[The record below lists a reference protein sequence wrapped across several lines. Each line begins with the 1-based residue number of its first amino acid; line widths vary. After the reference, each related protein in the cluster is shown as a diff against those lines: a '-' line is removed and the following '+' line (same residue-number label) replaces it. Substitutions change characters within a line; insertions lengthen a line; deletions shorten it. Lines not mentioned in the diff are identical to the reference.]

1 VGNCA
6 EAAGSVTLQRRLH
19 ERHLAAWVPD
29 YCRLL
34 VRHGDHGYIQ
44 AIAHLAARTVCDD
57 VAALAAGCPA
67 SVARNNGSAVVAAT
81 TLDIDPSRADVLASI

>member
-1 VGNCA
+1 
-6 EAAGSVTLQRRLH
+6 
-19 ERHLAAWVPD
+19 
-29 YCRLL
+29 
-34 VRHGDHGYIQ
+34 
-44 AIAHLAARTVCDD
+44 